1 MPVHIMRTRIT
12 LNMDIFHAVFSRN
25 FLILFLVFVSWRVV
39 INKIPASGFWL
50 LNIGHKLEKNV
61 DFGVS
66 LLSILV
72 TDPSFMSISL
82 LVLDLWQ
89 FLFIRDWPGIRKLE
103 ITTSVLWLIFED
115 WGELRVP
122 NLAAMCVMKS
132 YLMLPRARFTALTVS
147 KL

>member
-12 LNMDIFHAVFSRN
+12 LNTNTFHAVFSRN
-25 FLILFLVFVSWRVV
+25 FLILSLVFVSLRVV
-39 INKIPASGFWL
+39 INKIPASCFWL
-50 LNIGHKLEKNV
+50 LKIGHKLEKNV

-82 LVLDLWQ
+82 LVLELWQ
-89 FLFIRDWPGIRKLE
+89 FLFMRDWPRIRKSE
-103 ITTSVLWLIFED
+103 ITTSVLCPIFED
-115 WGELRVP
+115 WGELRISNV
-122 NLAAMCVMKS
+122 AGMCIMKS
-132 YLMLPRARFTALTVS
+132 YLMLPRARFTAFTVS